1 MKDKYKEFKYIPTSE
16 LERLISEWV
25 KSERAR
31 KMMRRHFIDG
41 ISFERMAEEMDMS
54 TQQTKTIVYEHADF
68 LAEIVRKTNENR
80 TIR

>member
-25 KSERAR
+25 KNERAR

-54 TQQTKTIVYEHADF
+54 VQQTKTIVYEHADF

>member
-1 MKDKYKEFKYIPTSE
+1 MKNKYKEFKYIPTRE

-25 KSERAR
+25 KNERAR

-41 ISFERMAEEMDMS
+41 ISFERMAEEMDRS
-54 TQQTKTIVYEHADF
+54 VQQTKTIVYEHADF